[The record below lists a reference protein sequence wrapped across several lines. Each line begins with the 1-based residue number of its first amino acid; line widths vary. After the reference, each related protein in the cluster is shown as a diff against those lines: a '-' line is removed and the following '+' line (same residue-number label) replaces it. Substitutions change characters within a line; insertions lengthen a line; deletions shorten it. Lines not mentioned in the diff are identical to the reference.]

1 MKLPL
6 DKGFWILYYS
16 IVKSDT
22 PSHREDLLEMQGIK
36 HLAGGR
42 KIGLN
47 WDDIS
52 FSMNHRQRARENVED
67 LTLLRRLLV
76 QAEEE
81 GKHSKA
87 KKLRRLI
94 NKEFEVGLYL
104 THSSCGTC
112 HLFLHLCTCKE
123 D

>member
-1 MKLPL
+1 
-6 DKGFWILYYS
+6 
-16 IVKSDT
+16 
-22 PSHREDLLEMQGIK
+22 MQGIK
-36 HLAGGR
+36 HLKGGR
-42 KIGLN
+42 KLGLN

-52 FSMNHRQRARENVED
+52 FSNNHRARNAENID
-67 LTLLRRLLV
+67 NLTTLRRLLV

-87 KKLRRLI
+87 KKLRRMI
-94 NKEFEVGLYL
+94 NKEQEVGLYL

-112 HLFLHLCTCKE
+112 HLFLHLCKCSEE